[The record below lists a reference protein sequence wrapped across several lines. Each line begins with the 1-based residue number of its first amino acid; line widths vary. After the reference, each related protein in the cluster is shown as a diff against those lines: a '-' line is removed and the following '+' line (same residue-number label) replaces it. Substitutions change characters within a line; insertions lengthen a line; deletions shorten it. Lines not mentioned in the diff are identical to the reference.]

1 MDLFGNYKP
10 VELLL
15 SIWNFNMTLKASTTL
30 NSGAN
35 FQYLRT
41 LVHGEALNQ
50 IGTLSSEVGSA
61 TPENLLS
68 ISLVLGTYVFPI
80 DVMFKKKSAMRRG
93 IKNPR
98 GLKVRHYASCLI
110 DLNKY
115 LSVLPGTNISDE
127 NCVTALNETLL
138 NIMANSWS
146 KQL

>member
-1 MDLFGNYKP
+1 MELFGNYKP

-15 SIWNFNMTLKASTTL
+15 SIRNFNMTLEASTTL

-80 DVMFKKKSAMRRG
+80 DVMFKQKSAMRRG
-93 IKNPR
+93 MKSSMLGASSFLVDTKDPSVFFEVLKQMQSCYL
-98 GLKVRHYASCLI
+98 GL
-110 DLNKY
+110 
-115 LSVLPGTNISDE
+115 LPTVIGVSPSQN
-127 NCVTALNETLL
+127 A
-138 NIMANSWS
+138 
-146 KQL
+146 